1 VTIFLIKYIFLFL
14 SHAGGGTDEVLLS
27 TLEKRMSRESDFARN
42 RLQLL
47 TQALDRWISSASV
60 TLILPSLPVIIIR
73 ITKSDNDS
81 IGNSIMALKLL
92 AATTNAGAAFH
103 LRFQEPGPVLRFGR
117 HTTNY

>member
-1 VTIFLIKYIFLFL
+1 
-14 SHAGGGTDEVLLS
+14 
-27 TLEKRMSRESDFARN
+27 
-42 RLQLL
+42 
-47 TQALDRWISSASV
+47 
-60 TLILPSLPVIIIR
+60 LPVIIIR